1 MTGPVAHRE
10 KVHDDIDG
18 LAFVALE
25 AVHQP
30 GERGQRVGVQGHVP
44 QWEPVI
50 ASQDQLSSRPALRD
64 AEFAFS
70 YCARISSSSTVWSS
84 CWVGWRIGG
93 RGAAASREGP
103 GAAGLPVGVA
113 IVPRAEAGRSST

>member
-50 ASQDQLSSRPALRD
+50 ASQDQLSSRPAPRVLVCLFLLRQD
-64 AEFAFS
+64 LIVLHGLVILLGRLAD
-70 YCARISSSSTVWSS
+70 R
-84 CWVGWRIGG
+84 RQGG
-93 RGAAASREGP
+93 SRLERRSG
-103 GAAGLPVGVA
+103 GS
-113 IVPRAEAGRSST
+113 RATRWCRYRA